1 VAKTRIFQ
9 MGLLRSVRDLWR
21 QYRSFGDRELEVLR
35 QQVLANRDTLLKV
48 KEIQETNSKLAEAAV
63 LNALKDTV
71 DEMRTIR
78 EQAAV
83 DSTAARLSLKELEQ
97 KLEREMAV
105 SEKLA
110 TVDLL
115 KNVNIAKLM
124 GTGDPDKS
132 DTGEEEI
139 QQEDRNKG

>member
-1 VAKTRIFQ
+1 

-35 QQVLANRDTLLKV
+35 QQVLANRETLLKV
-48 KEIQETNSKLAEAAV
+48 KELQETNSKLAETAV

-71 DEMRTIR
+71 DEMRTIG
-78 EQAAV
+78 EQAAA
-83 DSTAARLSLKELEQ
+83 DSRAARLSLKELEQ

-110 TVDLL
+110 TVELL
-115 KNVNIAKLM
+115 KNVDVGKLM
-124 GTGDPDKS
+124 GAGNPDKS
-132 DTGEEEI
+132 DTEEEEN
-139 QQEDRNKG
+139 QRGDRTKG

>member
-1 VAKTRIFQ
+1 
-9 MGLLRSVRDLWR
+9 MGLLRGVRDLWR
-21 QYRSFGDRELEVLR
+21 QYRSFGDRELDRLR
-35 QQVLANRDTLLKV
+35 QQILANRETLLKT
-48 KEIQETNSKLAEAAV
+48 KELQETNSKFQEAAV

-78 EQAAV
+78 EQAAA

-110 TVDLL
+110 TVELL
-115 KNVNIAKLM
+115 KNVDVGKLM
-124 GTGDPDKS
+124 GAGNLDKA
-132 DTGEEEI
+132 DTGKEKN
-139 QQEDRNKG
+139 QRGDDTED

>member
-1 VAKTRIFQ
+1 
-9 MGLLRSVRDLWR
+9 MGLLRGVRDLWR
-21 QYRSFGDRELEVLR
+21 QYRSFGDRELDRLR
-35 QQVLANRDTLLKV
+35 QQILANRETLLKT
-48 KEIQETNSKLAEAAV
+48 KELQETNSKFQEVKEAAV

-78 EQAAV
+78 EQAAA

-110 TVDLL
+110 TVELL
-115 KNVNIAKLM
+115 KNVDVGKLM
-124 GTGDPDKS
+124 GAGNLDKA
-132 DTGEEEI
+132 DTGKEKN
-139 QQEDRNKG
+139 QRGDDTKD